1 MFERLALNTR
11 GQRVGT
17 IEELAGV
24 ALFFAS
30 DDSAYVNGV
39 TILVDGG
46 RGSLTPGTGAS
57 PS

>member
-46 RGSLTPGTGAS
+46 RGSLTPGTGAV
-57 PS
+57 PA